1 MVSEIEGEHA
11 ELMRPLWLEL
21 WDTRRDV
28 GRALDAAA
36 RMGAPLVDAGLSAS
50 QAVRLVLDGGRAL
63 VSLAVADGKL
73 TSEEAPSVA
82 RRVDDAAVQVAAAV
96 EEERRRRRQ
105 SFLSYLVHELKN
117 PLNTIINALWLIR
130 EKGSDPAQAARF
142 LELAEKAVRRLE
154 ARAKDVRE
162 LDEQLRRPPPGWQ
175 AQAGARR
182 PDV

>member
-1 MVSEIEGEHA
+1 MSEGEGDYA
-11 ELMRPLWLEL
+11 ELMRPLWIEL
-21 WDTRRDV
+21 WDTRHQI
-28 GRALDAAA
+28 GRAFGVAPKL
-36 RMGAPLVDAGLSAS
+36 GAPLVDAGLSAS

-63 VSLAVADGKL
+63 GELSAADGRL
-73 TSEEAPSVA
+73 TREEARGFA
-82 RRVDDAAVQVAAAV
+82 LRVEDAAVQVAAAV

-154 ARAKDVRE
+154 SRAKDVRE
-162 LDEQLRRPPPGWQ
+162 LDEQLLKPPPGWQ
-175 AQAGARR
+175 AQIGARR
-182 PDV
+182 PEV